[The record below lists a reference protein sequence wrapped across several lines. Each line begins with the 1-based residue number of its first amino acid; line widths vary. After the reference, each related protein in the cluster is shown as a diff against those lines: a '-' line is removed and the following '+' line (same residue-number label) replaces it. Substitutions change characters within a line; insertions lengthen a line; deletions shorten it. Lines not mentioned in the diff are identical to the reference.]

1 MTGLSNVL
9 QAIEE
14 QADERAEKILAEAE
28 QAASQ
33 YSEQAYKEAKEK
45 MQKQYGQ
52 AELKAAFAY
61 KPAQAAAQ
69 KEERDAL
76 LWEKAKRIES
86 VFAKALE
93 AARQDER
100 YFAFLQDRI
109 VKNAL
114 AEPGVLVMA
123 KEDVARVPKEFMQ
136 IMQPRLPQGAAL
148 TMEASDTVKSG
159 FILRYAD
166 MEQNCTLQAIL
177 QEKRNVLLGL
187 VARILSGEGAKQ

>member
-14 QADERAEKILAEAE
+14 QADDRAEKILAEAE

-61 KPAQAAAQ
+61 KQAQAAAK

-109 VKNAL
+109 VKSAL
-114 AEPGVLVMA
+114 PEPGVLVMG
-123 KEDVARVPKEFMQ
+123 KEDMARMPENFLQ
-136 IMQPRLPQGAAL
+136 SMQPRLPKGAVL
-148 TMEASDTVKSG
+148 TAEESDGVKGG
-159 FILRYAD
+159 FILRYAE

-177 QEKRNVLLGL
+177 QEKRKVLFGL
-187 VARILSGEGAKQ
+187 VARILSGEGEKQ